1 MTLPAGRSVS
11 ICTKSTGHLEEAVLQ
26 VLVTLDVFWA
36 ERVNLQ
42 EKYDDPKAA
51 IDLDTT
57 FEDEAA
63 NAKPRPKLHKAGKA
77 QARRG
82 IVVRSA

>member
-42 EKYDDPKAA
+42 EKYDDPEARSVLGSVFAGCFDFVAMAA
-51 IDLDTT
+51 PPSRDAPLYTT
-57 FEDEAA
+57 
-63 NAKPRPKLHKAGKA
+63 
-77 QARRG
+77 
-82 IVVRSA
+82 

>member
-1 MTLPAGRSVS
+1 VS

-42 EKYDDPKAA
+42 EKYDDPTVLRE
-51 IDLDTT
+51 IGLTD
-57 FEDEAA
+57 
-63 NAKPRPKLHKAGKA
+63 A
-77 QARRG
+77 QIHAMRERG
-82 IVVRSA
+82 IVA

>member
-1 MTLPAGRSVS
+1 VS

-42 EKYDDPKAA
+42 EKYDDPSSAMGS
-51 IDLDTT
+51 DTQS
-57 FEDEAA
+57 E
-63 NAKPRPKLHKAGKA
+63 
-77 QARRG
+77 
-82 IVVRSA
+82 

>member
-42 EKYDDPKAA
+42 EKYDDPLLAA
-51 IDLDTT
+51 
-57 FEDEAA
+57 
-63 NAKPRPKLHKAGKA
+63 KLHEFYALNAAEDDDGSLPDEPTP
-77 QARRG
+77 ARKRKKG
-82 IVVRSA
+82 GV

>member
-42 EKYDDPKAA
+42 EKYDDPYP
-51 IDLDTT
+51 DSLGY
-57 FEDEAA
+57 EDEFKAVVQA
-63 NAKPRPKLHKAGKA
+63 WRPELG
-77 QARRG
+77 G
-82 IVVRSA
+82 

>member
-42 EKYDDPKAA
+42 EKYDDPC
-51 IDLDTT
+51 
-57 FEDEAA
+57 
-63 NAKPRPKLHKAGKA
+63 KAGDPITSRCSNTVCSPMTVTA
-77 QARRG
+77 
-82 IVVRSA
+82 SP